1 MAGTRKTKVLF
12 KLTGACV
19 AVLSC
24 CLNSAEGFWLSARP
38 LRVRPNFFRPLRG
51 GGGAGVQALTAQ
63 APGWPKRG
71 QPLRCIVTGGSSGI
85 GEAICRALGKRGAKV
100 FVTGRN
106 GENLQESAAA
116 VVEEGGYSCYGVGD
130 VTVEADVQR
139 LYAEAQSFFATG
151 ITVNSFGAD
160 VWVEGAEG
168 VDVLVTSAGI
178 GRFGAIEE
186 LSEADFSASF
196 DVNVK
201 GTWLWAREV
210 LPVMK
215 QQGRGQIVFISSV
228 AGVRKFGRCSAYG
241 ASKWAVQG
249 IAGSLREECRGTNVK
264 ISTLCPG
271 SVATPWWLERERGGK
286 EVPATQEQLARMLT
300 PADCATACMTI
311 IEQSVTSDIET
322 LVLEPPPM

>member
-1 MAGTRKTKVLF
+1 MLELKVKHL
-12 KLTGACV
+12 ACV

-24 CLNSAEGFWLSARP
+24 LLRIPPPAEGFCLFVRGAPPRP
-38 LRVRPNFFRPLRG
+38 GLALRG
-51 GGGAGVQALTAQ
+51 GAVDKRGTTGLTAQ
-63 APGWPKRG
+63 LQASGRPKQAG
-71 QPLRCIVTGGSSGI
+71 PPLRCIVTGGSSGV
-85 GEAICRALGKRGAKV
+85 GEAICRALGQRGAKV

-106 GENLQESAAA
+106 EDNLRGAAAA
-116 VVEEGGYSCYGVGD
+116 VVEEGGYSSYGVGD
-130 VTVEADVQR
+130 VTVEADVKR
-139 LYAEAQSFFATG
+139 LYAEAQTFFAAG
-151 ITVNSFGAD
+151 ITMNSFGAD
-160 VWVEGAEG
+160 VWVEGEEG
-168 VDVLVTSAGI
+168 IDVLVTSAGI